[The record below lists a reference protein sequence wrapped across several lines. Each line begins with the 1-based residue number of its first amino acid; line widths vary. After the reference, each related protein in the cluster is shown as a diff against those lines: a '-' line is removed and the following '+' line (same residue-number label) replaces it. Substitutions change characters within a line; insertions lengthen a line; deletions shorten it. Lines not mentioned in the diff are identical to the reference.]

1 MRVITADERRRDVR
15 HPVRLRLDVPLATW
29 AQVQRLYTTD
39 LSRGGLGFFARTPP
53 PITSA
58 VRVVLHLPDE
68 KTVELEGTIKH
79 AESQA
84 DGSYRVGVEFA
95 DKQAVTSAV
104 LEAYLATMRV

>member
-29 AQVQRLYTTD
+29 NQVQSLYTSD
-39 LSRGGLGFFARTPP
+39 LSRGGLGFFARSPP
-53 PITSA
+53 PLSA
-58 VRVVLHLPDE
+58 SVRVILYLPDE
-68 KTVELEGTIKH
+68 KIVELEGTVKH
-79 AESQA
+79 TESQS
-84 DGSYRVGVEFA
+84 DGSYRVGVEFT